1 MNKTP
6 SSTYKI
12 RFNDCD
18 MFGHLNNARYLDY
31 MINARQDHLQ
41 EEYNFDITEYYK
53 NNIGWV
59 AGSHEIVYLKPAL
72 YNEAVSI
79 QSQLINADTFLLHV
93 ETIMT
98 DADRKHVKAV
108 MRTKLIPVNIQTGRR
123 KAHKPEL
130 LEWVLSLIDTESDLK
145 ADFQERIKQ
154 VIHQSKQNNKI
165 YLL

>member
-1 MNKTP
+1 MNKIP

-41 EEYNFDITEYYK
+41 EHYNFDVTEYYK

-59 AGSHEIVYLKPAL
+59 AGSHEIVYLRPAL
-72 YNEAVSI
+72 YNELVSI
-79 QSQLINADTFLLHV
+79 QSQLIHADTFMLHV
-93 ETIMT
+93 ETIM
-98 DADRKHVKAV
+98 ADENSRNIKAV
-108 MRTKLIPVNIQTGRR
+108 MRTKLIPVNIKTGRR
-123 KAHKPEL
+123 EPHMPEL
-130 LEWVLSLIDTESDLK
+130 LQWAQSLIDTESGVK

-154 VIHQSKQNNKI
+154 VLQQAKQNH
-165 YLL
+165 